1 MGSGNRALIH
11 AIVHITEPILGDSLN
26 YPQGLQSVSRRGT
39 QTGWGQPGSLLGG
52 WGLGWAVPAV
62 CGEAGS

>member
-26 YPQGLQSVSRRGT
+26 YPQGL
-39 QTGWGQPGSLLGG
+39 
-52 WGLGWAVPAV
+52 
-62 CGEAGS
+62 